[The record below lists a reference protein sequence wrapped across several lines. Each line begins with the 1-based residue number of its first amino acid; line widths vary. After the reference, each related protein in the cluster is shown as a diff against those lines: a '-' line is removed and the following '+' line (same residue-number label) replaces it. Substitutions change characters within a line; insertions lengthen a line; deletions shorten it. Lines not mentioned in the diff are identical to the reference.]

1 MIRAQDVA
9 KLRADTGAG
18 MMDAKKALVAA
29 EGDFEQAK
37 AALQAKYAEKAE
49 KKSDRDTSEGV
60 IGTYVH
66 GGKIGVMVALAC
78 ETDFVARNEAFQEL
92 AQNLAVHVAAL
103 VEDGT
108 SVEDILT
115 QTYIK
120 DPSMTVGELIKTKI
134 ATIGENIQFKSYSKL
149 SL

>member
-9 KLRADTGAG
+9 KLRSETGAG
-18 MMDAKKALVAA
+18 MMDAKKALVASN
-29 EGDFEQAK
+29 GNFEEAK
-37 AALQAKYAEKAE
+37 STLQAKYAEKAE
-49 KKSDRDTSEGV
+49 KKSDRETSEGA

-92 AQNLAVHVAAL
+92 AQNIAVHVAAL
-103 VEDGT
+103 VEEGT
-108 SVEDILT
+108 DVEDILT

-120 DPSMTVGELIKTKI
+120 DPSMTVGEFIKSKI

>member
-9 KLRADTGAG
+9 KLRAETGAG

-29 EGDFEQAK
+29 DGDFEQAK
-37 AALQAKYAEKAE
+37 VDIQAKYAEKAE
-49 KKSDRDTSEGV
+49 KKSDRETSEGV

-66 GGKIGVMVALAC
+66 NDKLGVMVAIAC
-78 ETDFVARNEAFQEL
+78 ETDFVARNEDFKEL

-103 VEDGT
+103 VENGT
-108 SVEDILT
+108 SLEDVLA
-115 QTYIK
+115 QSYIK

-149 SL
+149 YL

>member
-1 MIRAQDVA
+1 MIKAQDVS
-9 KLRADTGAG
+9 KLRQETGAG
-18 MMDAKKALVAA
+18 MMDAKKALESAN
-29 EGDFEQAK
+29 GDFEQAK
-37 AALQAKYAEKAE
+37 ALLQEKYAEKAE
-49 KKSDRDTSEGV
+49 KKSDRETSEGV

-92 AQNLAVHVAAL
+92 AQNLAIHVAAL
-103 VEDGT
+103 VADGT
-108 SVEDILT
+108 SVEEVLE
-115 QTYIK
+115 QSYIK
-120 DPSMTVGELIKTKI
+120 DPSLTIAELIKSKI